1 MGAHD
6 GMSADPPSEGESKS
20 VRWEITRQLKGKD
33 VRERTGF
40 YTGLYLHLYLYLY
53 LYSVEMRTKYKFM
66 SGEGKNQLNG
76 SDHS

>member
-40 YTGLYLHLYLYLY
+40 YTGLYLHLY
-53 LYSVEMRTKYKFM
+53 SVEI
-66 SGEGKNQLNG
+66 NQVQVYERRR
-76 SDHS
+76 

>member
-20 VRWEITRQLKGKD
+20 VRWEMTRQLKGKD

-40 YTGLYLHLYLYLY
+40 YTGLYSY
-53 LYSVEMRTKYKFM
+53 LYSVEI
-66 SGEGKNQLNG
+66 NQVQVYERRR
-76 SDHS
+76 